1 MGSKY
6 IKAGN
11 VVYNAV
17 KPLAQNLGAK
27 SVTKMKELASKAKL
41 KYDQFELKQANDKL
55 AKTFEKSDKELAKL
69 KETINKRRNR

>member
-17 KPLAQNLGAK
+17 KPLAKNLGAK
-27 SVTKMKELASKAKL
+27 SVKKMKELASKAKL
-41 KYDQFELKQANDKL
+41 EYAKFELGQTKAKL
-55 AKTFEKSDKELAKL
+55 AKTFTESDKVLDKL
-69 KETINKRRNR
+69 KTTVKRRNR

>member
-11 VVYNAV
+11 AVYNAV
-17 KPLAQNLGAK
+17 KPLATNLGAK

-41 KYDQFELKQANDKL
+41 EAAKFDLKQTKVKL
-55 AKTFEKSDKELAKL
+55 AKTFEKSDKVLNKL
-69 KETINKRRNR
+69 KTTVRRNR

>member
-17 KPLAQNLGAK
+17 KPLAQDLGAK
-27 SVTKMKELASKAKL
+27 SVKKVKELASKAKL
-41 KYDQFELKQANDKL
+41 KFAQFELKQANDKL
-55 AKTFEKSDKELAKL
+55 AKTFTESDKVLDKL
-69 KETINKRRNR
+69 KTTVKRRNR

>member
-17 KPLAQNLGAK
+17 KPLAKNLGAM
-27 SVTKMKELASKAKL
+27 SVKKAKELASKAKL
-41 KYDQFELKQANDKL
+41 EAAKFDLSQAKAKL
-55 AKTFEKSDKELAKL
+55 AKTFVKSDKALDKL
-69 KETINKRRNR
+69 KTTIRRNR

>member
-17 KPLAQNLGAK
+17 KPLAQDLGAK
-27 SVTKMKELASKAKL
+27 SVKKVKELASKAKL
-41 KYDQFELKQANDKL
+41 KFAQFELKQANDKL
-55 AKTFEKSDKELAKL
+55 AKTFKESDKVLDKL
-69 KETINKRRNR
+69 KTTVKRRNR

>member
-11 VVYNAV
+11 MVYNAV
-17 KPLAQNLGAK
+17 KPLAQNLGAM
-27 SVTKMKELASKAKL
+27 SVKKAKELASEAKL
-41 KYDQFELKQANDKL
+41 KYDQFKLKQANDKL

-69 KETINKRRNR
+69 KETINKRRKK

>member
-17 KPLAQNLGAK
+17 KPLAKNLGEM
-27 SVTKMKELASKAKL
+27 SVKKAKELASKAKL
-41 KYDQFELKQANDKL
+41 EAAKFDLSQAKAKL
-55 AKTFEKSDKELAKL
+55 AKTFVKSDKALDKL
-69 KETINKRRNR
+69 KTTIRRNR